1 MKISKFISKLIG
13 IILSALLIISN
24 GVASIE
30 HNIEFYSAEQYSKFD
45 NPKSATSAG
54 AGIYSSSYIN
64 TIAPVAINATNSDK
78 EISKQIYDYNRQRL
92 LSSQLTGILIGS
104 LLNDTNG
111 ANLGYNLATS
121 AELNNRQ
128 LHQKEMEFINNQ
140 DNINKFKQI
149 LQKNNQDIKYS
160 DEEVISILAK
170 GGISLNDKS
179 FNEAY
184 NKNLSNDEINKI
196 NLAREFI
203 KQSSFYN
210 TNLGQTNAFNPTSEQ
225 YNDRYMYLDTFVN
238 NKNFYEQNL
247 KVNTS
252 FTDKSKGFATGVA
265 DGGVNLV
272 KDTIT
277 GTYHLVTS
285 PIDTTKSIYNALINA
300 DELINQ
306 GINKSE
312 LDLILGDYKSATSR
326 DFEFIAGLTGSGT
339 ITKGASKGIANK
351 IEKAAT
357 NNINE
362 AIDLSKYPIGNVGDV
377 GRVVEK
383 VDGADLGKVANS
395 GVKTLVDKKEIVINL
410 SNDISKNFTNWIVQ
424 KSNKGGGI
432 RYIDPA
438 NPHNEIRLMPG
449 NKNSP
454 NIKQQNPYLVIKKNG
469 QFYNINGKVI
479 ETQKPSKSPEAH
491 IEADKIKL
499 ETINNIF
506 NGE

>member
-1 MKISKFISKLIG
+1 MVAVGYIVKISKFISKLIS
-13 IILSALLIISN
+13 IILSTLLIISN

-64 TIAPVAINATNSDK
+64 TIAPVATNATNSDK

-128 LHQKEMEFINNQ
+128 FHQKEMEFINNQ

-149 LQKNNQDIKYS
+149 LQENNQDIKYS

-210 TNLGQTNAFNPTSEQ
+210 TNLGQTNAFNPTLEQ

-252 FTDKSKGFATGVA
+252 FIDKSKEFTSGVV

-326 DFEFIAGLTGSGT
+326 DFEFIAGLTGGGT
-339 ITKGASKGIANK
+339 LAKGIGKSGIKNNADNVVGKNLNISKKHEIIFSDKQLQKKLKHADDFNLPTNYTKKNLLNFKNAINNHIYSTTTTK
-351 IEKAAT
+351 IKGTYRGEPVTHYVDKNT
-357 NNINE
+357 G
-362 AIDLSKYPIGNVGDV
+362 LNVIV
-377 GRVVEK
+377 N
-383 VDGADLGKVANS
+383 NS
-395 GVKTLVDKKEIVINL
+395 GEFLSAWKLNDKQL
-410 SNDISKNFTNWIVQ
+410 KN
-424 KSNKGGGI
+424 
-432 RYIDPA
+432 
-438 NPHNEIRLMPG
+438 
-449 NKNSP
+449 
-454 NIKQQNPYLVIKKNG
+454 
-469 QFYNINGKVI
+469 VI
-479 ETQKPSKSPEAH
+479 ERGS
-491 IEADKIKL
+491 L
-499 ETINNIF
+499 
-506 NGE
+506 